1 MLTSLIKRKLS
12 FFLTCTVLMIA
23 CLLSAGACKKEE
35 NLDPPSLNVSPG
47 ELVFEHTAND
57 KRTITIETNGN
68 WTINVEHISWLSI
81 EYNNINGKG
90 NSTIVLI
97 TKEANYENANR
108 NNDIEIIST
117 NDGGTVRETIH
128 VVQKNPY
135 PEGCT
140 AEVTDEHN
148 GVLRLTHGFA
158 CRIQVGNTTKYFRY
172 HVYEANEYRESLEG
186 DRENI
191 EKAALTWER
200 ITPDVG
206 GECSLYYDQCKPATK
221 YMLVIMPYASDGTR
235 GALCEYPL
243 DTYKASDQPLARIE
257 DVGMMEDKYN
267 WNVVRDPGCYKYYT
281 YVCASSSEFTSFK
294 AAMEQS
300 DSLRRGAKVAWELLK
315 EMDFNSE
322 THENTSVNVDAEVHH
337 HDKFFQKRFENGP
350 NEFMLNPTDKY
361 LEIVTW
367 GMSDQDGVMS
377 GILYDVIYKIE
388 NKKLIPI
395 TNFDMKAMRQMD
407 VSLTANPSV
416 LTMPA
421 SGGQEQ
427 VQVQGQEHWTA
438 SSDATWCTVSPT
450 NGISSTALTI
460 SVTEN
465 TTTQYRTATVTIK
478 GTQNDATATI
488 IVSQEAKTIS
498 PFIVTPKDL
507 EFSNEGGSKEVT
519 VECEGTWKVETTPS
533 WCSFTKKA
541 GGLTITVSAN
551 PTSNTR
557 EGDVKVIEVDGERS
571 ANIHITQH
579 GSSPDPIQIK
589 VTTLSIEP
597 DGATK
602 NIDVEGNES
611 WHATSDASWCSVP
624 QSGKAPGT
632 LKITTSKNTTS
643 STRQAIVCITGDTSN
658 HSYEI
663 TVKQDS
669 YTITAEKR
677 EVNLTAAG
685 TAQSVPI
692 GGTDKFTA
700 SSSENWCSVSPTSGG
715 PGGNITISATKNT
728 TSAVRK
734 ATITIKGVNSGK
746 EINITVAQPT
756 GNNVGRDDFDGD
768 QSLDGTTYTLSVQGG
783 TTQLDFPA
791 TGDTSTLTKTLSIL
805 GNDGWSTLV
814 ANNGTSWCF
823 PTTSGTAPGTLS
835 VRVSPNNSST
845 QRSTTFVIR
854 GSNSKKEIT
863 ITVNQTAKSVVER
876 DDFDGDKNL

>member
-1 MLTSLIKRKLS
+1 
-12 FFLTCTVLMIA
+12 MIA

-377 GILYDVIYKIE
+377 GIVYDVVYKIE
-388 NKKLIPI
+388 DKKLIPI
-395 TNFDMKAMRQMD
+395 TEFDMKAMRQMD
-407 VSLTANPSV
+407 ATLTVEPSE
-416 LTMPA
+416 LTLPA
-421 SGGQEQ
+421 AGGQQQ
-427 VQVQGQEHWTA
+427 VQVQGQDNWTA
-438 SSDATWCTVSPT
+438 SANASWCKLSPANGTTPSVLTV
-450 NGISSTALTI
+450 TAE
-460 SVTEN
+460 EN
-465 TTTQYRTATVTIK
+465 TTTQRRTATVSIK
-478 GTQNDATATI
+478 GSNNEIAVI
-488 IVSQEAKTIS
+488 ITQEAKNIP
-498 PFIVTPKDL
+498 PFNVTPSNL
-507 EFSNEGGSKEVT
+507 EFDKDGGSKEVT
-519 VECEGTWKVETTPS
+519 VECDGSWKVESTQT

-541 GGLTITVSAN
+541 GGITVTTTAN
-551 PTSNTR
+551 TDTSIR
-557 EGDVKVIEVDGERS
+557 EADVKVTEEATGRS
-571 ANIHITQH
+571 ATIHVKQH
-579 GSSPDPIQIK
+579 GSSPNPIQVK
-589 VTTLSIEP
+589 ATSLQFEP
-597 DGATK
+597 DGSSK
-602 NIDVEGNES
+602 NVTIEGSES

-624 QSGKAPGT
+624 QSGKAPGII
-632 LKITTSKNTTS
+632 KITTAKNTTS
-643 STRQAIVCITGDTSN
+643 GTRQATVSITGDTSRN
-658 HSYEI
+658 SYEI
-663 TVKQDS
+663 TVKQEA
-669 YTITAEKR
+669 YTITVDSR
-677 EVNLTAAG
+677 EIRLTAAG
-685 TAQSVPI
+685 TAQSIAV

-700 SSSENWCSVSPTSGG
+700 SSNASWCSVSPASGG
-715 PGGNITISATKNT
+715 PGGTLTVSATRNT
-728 TSAVRK
+728 TSSERK
-734 ATITIKGVNSGK
+734 ATINLKGVNSGQQ
-746 EINITVAQPT
+746 ISITVTQPK
-756 GNNVGRDDFDGD
+756 GNDVGRNDFDGD

-791 TGDTSTLTKTLSIL
+791 TGDTNTLTKTLSIL